1 MFIYFSNEVVS
12 RTTSSCH
19 WIPSPS
25 TAQIKS
31 PLFTGTMVA
40 PKGGSGVRLHSSRV
54 TYLKCDWRDEGTPV
68 GRLRA
73 LMQQGLDLR
82 TAMMSQR
89 VIGMQNQGLGHSWC
103 KEGTK
108 DRSKRRWRNL

>member
-1 MFIYFSNEVVS
+1 MD
-12 RTTSSCH
+12 
-19 WIPSPS
+19 
-25 TAQIKS
+25 
-31 PLFTGTMVA
+31 L
-40 PKGGSGVRLHSSRV
+40 GVRLHSSRV